1 MERLLARIRGKVQG
15 VWFRNSAREQAR
27 NLGVNGWVANRP
39 DGSVEI
45 CAEGPRPKLE
55 RLLAWCHQGPPAA
68 KVQLVDPE
76 WLPATREY
84 EDFNIIR

>member
-15 VWFRNSAREQAR
+15 VWFRNSAREHAR

-55 RLLAWCHQGPPAA
+55 RLLAGRHQGPPAA

>member
-1 MERLLARIRGKVQG
+1 MERLIARIRGKVQG

-76 WLPATREY
+76 WLPATGEY
-84 EDFNIIR
+84 EGFNIIR

>member
-1 MERLLARIRGKVQG
+1 MERLIARIRGKVQG

-45 CAEGPRPKLE
+45 CAEGPKPKLE

-68 KVQLVDPE
+68 KVPLVDPE
-76 WLPATREY
+76 WLPATGEY
-84 EDFNIIR
+84 EGFNIIR